1 MLEQKIVQKALETA
15 LQAGHQFA
23 EIFAEYKTAFS
34 AGLDNGRLE
43 RIRSGVDCGC
53 GFRIINGAKTYYG
66 FVNSLRA
73 ADILDLAARISAL
86 AAQSGRKTLADF
98 SRKNYPAAP
107 DKKTAAE
114 KIELIRAAEKAAR
127 RFSQKICQVT
137 ARLGESEQ
145 KIFVANTAGVWSEDT
160 RARRRFIVQCV
171 ARQGGDLQTG
181 YETAGFSGGWG
192 DFTSDRAADLA
203 ETAAARAVLLLSAQK
218 APAGAMP
225 VVLSGEA
232 GGTMIHEACGHALE
246 ADFIYKKTSI
256 FTDTLGT
263 QLFPKCVTIIDDGA
277 LAGLYGAAACDDEGT
292 PAKQNILI
300 NAGKVN
306 GFMNDRLYAG
316 LLKHPLSGNGRRES
330 YRYAP
335 IPRMTNTYLA
345 AGVDDPAKIIRS
357 VDKGLFVKKLGGGQV
372 DVTNGNFV
380 FEVTE
385 GYLLQD
391 GEIGRPVRGATL
403 VGSGS
408 AVLKSI
414 DMVGNDLRFISGVCG
429 KGQTA
434 PVSDGQP
441 TVRIPSLIVGGQQ

>member
-1 MLEQKIVQKALETA
+1 MLEQKLVQKTLKTA
-15 LQAGHQFA
+15 LRAGHQFA
-23 EIFAEYKTAFS
+23 EVFAEYKTAFS
-34 AGLDNGRLE
+34 AGLDNGQLE

-53 GFRIINGAKTYYG
+53 GFRVINGAQTYYG

-73 ADILDLAARISAL
+73 EDILALAERISAL
-86 AAQSGRKTLADF
+86 AARSGRKTLADF
-98 SRKNYPAAP
+98 SRKNYQ
-107 DKKTAAE
+107 TAADQKTVGE
-114 KIELIRAAEKAAR
+114 KIELLRAAEKTAR
-127 RFSQKICQVT
+127 RFSKKICQVT
-137 ARLGESEQ
+137 ARFGESEQ
-145 KIFVANTAGVWSEDT
+145 KVFIANTEGVWSTDT
-160 RARRRFIVQCV
+160 RARRRFLVQCV
-171 ARQGGDLQTG
+171 AKQGGDLQTG
-181 YETAGFSGGWG
+181 YEAAGFSGGWG
-192 DFTSDRAADLA
+192 DFALRRAEDLA
-203 ETAAARAVLLLSAQK
+203 EIAAARAVLLLSAPQ

-256 FTDTLGT
+256 FTDTLGA
-263 QLFPKCVTIIDDGA
+263 QLFPKCVTIIDDGT
-277 LAGLYGAAACDDEGT
+277 LAGLYGTAACDDEGT
-292 PAKQNILI
+292 PARKNILI
-300 NAGKVN
+300 KAGKVS
-306 GFMNDRLYAG
+306 GFMNDRLHAG
-316 LLKHPLSGNGRRES
+316 LLKHRLSGNGRRES

-335 IPRMTNTYLA
+335 LPRMTNTYLA
-345 AGVDDPAKIIRS
+345 AGADDPAEIIRS
-357 VDKGLFVKKLGGGQV
+357 VEKGLFVKKLGGGQV

-391 GEIGRPVRGATL
+391 GVIGRPVRGATL

-414 DMVGNDLRFISGVCG
+414 DRVGNDLRFISGVCG

-441 TVRIPSLIVGGQQ
+441 TVRIPNLIVGGQK